1 MQKVLAIGTSN
12 SSESINL
19 ATIKKMKNVEILNL
33 QTLDVPMYSMQLEKE
48 QGIPD
53 TIEQFLKQL
62 EPFEILLFAV
72 PEYNGNIP
80 PFFKNILDWCSRK
93 EFKFLNNKKIIILTV
108 TPGSRGGA
116 SVRNILTTSLPYFG
130 AEVIGSFGVSNYHPQ
145 MNFTKELIEIQMQVD
160 QYVHA

>member
-19 ATIKKMKNVEILNL
+19 ATIKNLENVDIYNL
-33 QTLDVPMYSMQLEKE
+33 QALDVPMYSMQMEKD
-48 QGIPD
+48 QGIPTNVEKFLT
-53 TIEQFLKQL
+53 TI
-62 EPFEILLFAV
+62 EPFETLLFAV

-116 SVRNILTTSLPYFG
+116 SVRKILTTSLPYFG
-130 AEVIGSFGVSNYHPQ
+130 AEVIGSFGVSNYQPQ
-145 MNFTKELIEIQMQVD
+145 MDFKNALVEVQAQVN
-160 QYVHA
+160 QYVNA